1 MRKIVF
7 LNAVFGLVGSTAF
20 WACGDTSADSVSADS
35 QIKADALE
43 DLPNCYEKHEGETAL
58 LLGDSSVYKCQNGR
72 WVMESTP
79 LRTVPT
85 LDDLLNCTSKS
96 QGDTVQVT
104 AENAVYQCLDG
115 KWRKYRT
122 LVDLKNSLDEMRAC
136 VAKREGDLTYVADEH
151 ALYQC
156 LDGKWKKIA
165 SYMDTVATVKDL
177 PDCSSKNAND
187 SSYVKK
193 ENAVY
198 LCIESAWR
206 YLGQLFKNAEKLPNC
221 TERRESEKAFVTEEH
236 ESLVCHDEKWNRF
249 DIYDTVE
256 SDKTESSSSAKST
269 TEPEEN
275 PKSSSSIANEKI
287 SSSSSAVSP
296 KSNSTTVLSS
306 SVAKS
311 SSSVAKSSSSVVVI
325 SSSAARSSSSIVK
338 SSSSRGLAVVSGFE
352 TWLGVEGLSRVTT
365 GLDNGSKTS
374 GYWFSYDDRN
384 DMGRSSIIWADGSI
398 GVNNNSIDS
407 LANVALWC
415 NGVCGTAILDKG
427 LLTYNPFVGIG
438 FSVAGEAASGD
449 LQPGDASAW
458 GGVCIT
464 YASEAAP
471 ALELGLGN
479 DVDASISFANPAAS
493 LPKSTAGTVKQLA
506 WSDFKQPSWYKGD
519 KKMSGPEAAKQL
531 VAMMFKIQA
540 TPANYRFNI
549 CAVGP
554 YGGSCP
560 SYCSLPPG
568 VSVALS
574 SSSAK
579 SSSSVAKSS
588 SSRGNA
594 VVSGFETWIGA
605 EGVSR
610 VTTGRDN
617 GSKTSGYWFSYDD
630 SPDYGKSKIV
640 WADGLVEPNS
650 GSLDSLKEVIEFC
663 NGICG
668 TAVLDKGQLTY
679 NPFVG
684 IGFNIVGEDDGG
696 VLEAGDVSAWGGVCI
711 SYNSAAAPSLE
722 LGLGNDIDAE
732 IGYANPAASLPKS
745 TAGTTKYLTWADF
758 RQPSW
763 YKGDVKMPGPDAAK
777 QLVALR
783 FKIQATSSEY
793 KFKICAIGP
802 YDGSCPSSWY

>member
-1 MRKIVF
+1 
-7 LNAVFGLVGSTAF
+7 
-20 WACGDTSADSVSADS
+20 
-35 QIKADALE
+35 
-43 DLPNCYEKHEGETAL
+43 
-58 LLGDSSVYKCQNGR
+58 
-72 WVMESTP
+72 
-79 LRTVPT
+79 
-85 LDDLLNCTSKS
+85 
-96 QGDTVQVT
+96 
-104 AENAVYQCLDG
+104 
-115 KWRKYRT
+115 
-122 LVDLKNSLDEMRAC
+122 MRAC

-156 LDGKWKKIA
+156 LDGKWKKIV

-177 PDCSSKNAND
+177 PDCTSKNAND

-221 TERRESEKAFVTEEH
+221 TEKRESEKAFVMEER

-256 SDKTESSSSAKST
+256 QERSESSSSAKST
-269 TEPEEN
+269 TEPKEN
-275 PKSSSSIANEKI
+275 PKSSSSIAKDEKI

-306 SVAKS
+306 SVVKS

-325 SSSAARSSSSIVK
+325 SSSAARSSSSIVR
-338 SSSSRGLAVVSGFE
+338 SSSSKGLAVVSGFE
-352 TWLGVEGLSRVTT
+352 TWIGAEGVTRVTT
-365 GLDNGSKTS
+365 GLDNGSKVS
-374 GYWFSYDDRN
+374 GYWFGYDDRT
-384 DMGRSSIIWADGSI
+384 DKGGSRIVWADGSVRI
-398 GVNNNSIDS
+398 NHNSIDS
-407 LANVALWC
+407 LGNVALLC

-427 LLTYNPFVGIG
+427 GLSYNPFVGVG
-438 FSVAGEAASGD
+438 FNVVGEAGDGD
-449 LQPGDASAW
+449 LQPGNASAW

-479 DVDASISFANPAAS
+479 DVDASISFANPAVS
-493 LPKSTAGTVKQLA
+493 LLKSTAGTVKQLA

-519 KKMSGPEAAKQL
+519 KKMTGTEAATQL
-531 VAMMFKIQA
+531 VAMKFKIQM

-549 CAVGP
+549 CAIGP

-560 SYCSLPPG
+560 SNCSLLG
-568 VSVALS
+568 YAVMS
-574 SSSAK
+574 SSSTAK
-579 SSSSVAKSS
+579 SSSSAVRSSSSMVRSS
-588 SSRGNA
+588 SSRA
-594 VVSGFETWIGA
+594 IVSITGFETWHGD
-605 EGVSR
+605 EWKSR

-668 TAVLDKGQLTY
+668 TAVLDKGHLTY
-679 NPFVG
+679 DPFVG
-684 IGFNIVGEDDGG
+684 VGFNIVGEDDGG

-711 SYNSAAAPSLE
+711 SYQSEAAPSLE
-722 LGLGNDIDAE
+722 LGLHRNVETE
-732 IGYANPAASLPKS
+732 IGYANPAAKLKKASVGN
-745 TAGTTKYLTWADF
+745 TAWLTWDDF

-763 YKGDVKMPGPDAAK
+763 YKGDVKVPGPDAAK

-802 YDGSCPSSWY
+802 YDGSCPSSCY